1 MHSKRKTGQRARVAA
16 VLLAVLG
23 GLVLGPAAFPA
34 HSAAAA
40 SGEAEKT
47 GGGQW
52 KFSREI
58 SVPETAPYYEL
69 YLDEAVYRSAA
80 EDLRDL
86 RIQDSTGA
94 PVPYYM
100 ESGAEKVE
108 EHSAIYASELIHK
121 AVKGTDTLLDYQIKP
136 LAEHADIQGNRLVFE
151 LPAESFLKHVE
162 VWGGYDGQ
170 AWEQL
175 GTGDLYATNGLSA
188 DSITLERSYK
198 FGYYRLVVKNNP
210 EGLEFPGLT
219 LVDSSREWSTAAFMR
234 QKTPQTEITQVENRT
249 EIIISNTDRL
259 KIGKVMLGSTGNF
272 LRRYELYDSAGSK
285 LPVTGSGEL
294 YQLDFKDTRISRT
307 EIQPVTPASS
317 DSLRVVIYNLDDAPI
332 SITDLKVE
340 YLVDRLVF
348 AGGEKT
354 PYSLRYGNTLATA
367 PQYDIINFKDR
378 ISGEELV
385 QAALGA
391 ETRVPVTAAEPPG
404 TSWWLQGRWGFNAI
418 IIVVSLL
425 LILIVARKLGQAK

>member
-1 MHSKRKTGQRARVAA
+1 M
-16 VLLAVLG
+16 
-23 GLVLGPAAFPA
+23 P
-34 HSAAAA
+34 
-40 SGEAEKT
+40 EA
-47 GGGQW
+47 
-52 KFSREI
+52 
-58 SVPETAPYYEL
+58 APYYEL

-100 ESGAEKVE
+100 ESGAETVE
-108 EHSAIYASELIHK
+108 EHSAVYTSELIHK

-136 LAEHADIQGNRLVFE
+136 LAEDVDIQGNRLVFE

-175 GTGDLYATNGLSA
+175 GTGDLYATSGLSA

-234 QKTPQTEITQVENRT
+234 QKTPQTEIKQVENRT
-249 EIIISNTDRL
+249 EIMISNTDRL

-272 LRRYELYDSAGSK
+272 CGAMSCMTVPG
-285 LPVTGSGEL
+285 
-294 YQLDFKDTRISRT
+294 
-307 EIQPVTPASS
+307 
-317 DSLRVVIYNLDDAPI
+317 
-332 SITDLKVE
+332 
-340 YLVDRLVF
+340 
-348 AGGEKT
+348 
-354 PYSLRYGNTLATA
+354 LRYRSPEAESCTGWTS
-367 PQYDIINFKDR
+367 R
-378 ISGEELV
+378 I
-385 QAALGA
+385 
-391 ETRVPVTAAEPPG
+391 PG
-404 TSWWLQGRWGFNAI
+404 SPGRRFSRWFRP
-418 IIVVSLL
+418 L
-425 LILIVARKLGQAK
+425 LIPCAWSSTIWTMPPSPSRILRSNIW

>member
-1 MHSKRKTGQRARVAA
+1 MLSKTGRRARAA

-23 GLVLGPAAFPA
+23 GLILGPGASPA

-40 SGEAEKT
+40 SGGAEKT

-52 KFSREI
+52 KLSREI
-58 SVPETAPYYEL
+58 SVPEAAPYYEL

-100 ESGAEKVE
+100 ESGAETVE
-108 EHSAIYASELIHK
+108 EHSAVYSSALTHK

-136 LAEHADIQGNRLVFE
+136 LAEHVDIQGNRLVFE
-151 LPAESFLKHVE
+151 LPADSFLKHVE

-170 AWEQL
+170 AWELL

-234 QKTPQTEITQVENRT
+234 QKTPQTEIKQVENRT
-249 EIIISNTDRL
+249 EIMISNTDRL

-272 LRRYELYDSAGSK
+272 LRRYELYDSAGIK

-294 YQLDFKDTRISRT
+294 YRLDFKDTRISRT
-307 EIQPVTPASS
+307 EIQPVVPAAS
-317 DSLRVVIYNLDDAPI
+317 DSLRVVIYNLDDAPPH
-332 SITDLKVE
+332 LHH
-340 YLVDRLVF
+340 
-348 AGGEKT
+348 G
-354 PYSLRYGNTLATA
+354 P
-367 PQYDIINFKDR
+367 
-378 ISGEELV
+378 
-385 QAALGA
+385 
-391 ETRVPVTAAEPPG
+391 
-404 TSWWLQGRWGFNAI
+404 
-418 IIVVSLL
+418 
-425 LILIVARKLGQAK
+425 

>member
-1 MHSKRKTGQRARVAA
+1 MRLLSKTGRRARAA

-23 GLVLGPAAFPA
+23 GLILGPGASPA

-40 SGEAEKT
+40 SGGAEKT

-52 KFSREI
+52 KLSREI
-58 SVPETAPYYEL
+58 SLPEAAPYYEL

-100 ESGAEKVE
+100 ESGAETVE
-108 EHSAIYASELIHK
+108 EHSAVYSSALTHK

-136 LAEHADIQGNRLVFE
+136 LAEHVDIQGNRLVFE
-151 LPAESFLKHVE
+151 LPADSFLKHVE

-170 AWEQL
+170 AWELL

-234 QKTPQTEITQVENRT
+234 QKTPQTEIKQVENRT
-249 EIIISNTDRL
+249 EIMISNTDRL

-272 LRRYELYDSAGSK
+272 LRRYELYDSAGIK

-294 YQLDFKDTRISRT
+294 YRLDFKDTRISRT
-307 EIQPVTPASS
+307 EIQPVPAAS

-332 SITDLKVE
+332 SITDLKIE

-354 PYSLRYGNTLATA
+354 PYSLLYGNTLATA

-378 ISGEELV
+378 ISGEKLV

-391 ETRVPVTAAEPPG
+391 ETPVPVTAGEPPG

-418 IIVVSLL
+418 IIAVSLL
-425 LILIVARKLGQAK
+425 LILIVARKLGRTK